1 MNVQTQLL
9 PQLQTSLT
17 LGHDWLKQMATAAAE
32 YNLTIQYCMSNPR
45 HALQSIEFPAV
56 TQVSIHKLG
65 LNRWLQ
71 QPQNTISL
79 YSIVCPI
86 PDMPYKVLNSQL
98 SLR

>member
-32 YNLTIQYCMSNPR
+32 NNLTIQYCMSNPR

-56 TQVSIHKLG
+56 TQVSFH
-65 LNRWLQ
+65 RH
-71 QPQNTISL
+71 
-79 YSIVCPI
+79 
-86 PDMPYKVLNSQL
+86 
-98 SLR
+98 RFR

>member
-45 HALQSIEFPAV
+45 HALQSIELPAV
-56 TQVSIHKLG
+56 TQVSVHKPVQTDGYSSHKIQSHHTG
-65 LNRWLQ
+65 LF
-71 QPQNTISL
+71 
-79 YSIVCPI
+79 V
-86 PDMPYKVLNSQL
+86 
-98 SLR
+98 